1 MNKARRKELEEL
13 YDIIYEAKD
22 RLEMLHDEEEKY
34 RDNIPENLQGSE
46 RYERAEEAVDAL
58 DSAMSSLE
66 DALDY
71 IETACA
77 WHKLQEPEVVEQY
90 NTNLDAL
97 NKNETLE
104 NNKDSQKVNSVSDFA
119 ERYREEKD
127 QSSVREL

>member
-22 RLEMLHDEEEKY
+22 RLETLHDEEEEY

-66 DALDY
+66 EALNY
-71 IETACA
+71 IETA
-77 WHKLQEPEVVEQY
+77 KE
-90 NTNLDAL
+90 
-97 NKNETLE
+97 
-104 NNKDSQKVNSVSDFA
+104 
-119 ERYREEKD
+119 
-127 QSSVREL
+127 